1 MCPHLPHASNQ
12 NAKLKLT
19 ALFSTAGPSAFF
31 IPQNTRF
38 PHSLTDIRGKNGQF
52 LSFFTLKA
60 SKSKQFTTKFCSHKK
75 IY

>member
-12 NAKLKLT
+12 NTKLT
-19 ALFSTAGPSAFF
+19 LTVLFSIAGPSAFF
-31 IPQNTRF
+31 IPQNTTF
-38 PHSLTDIRGKNGQF
+38 PHALTDIRGKNGQF

-60 SKSKQFTTKFCSHKK
+60 AKSKQFTTKFCSHKK